1 MLHSDMKLRWVLTSI
16 IVSFPAE
23 QKALPTMPGVKT
35 GNNQQATHSFNCIGL
50 HCNIG
55 IRGRAITTSTPPPTT
70 TPNSQSKMPKASV
83 IQTFLKLLTR
93 GLLKKIALPAILRMA
108 SKGEQSG
115 TEKRYKNW
123 PGFND
128 RCPYVLFW
136 EINSLLEKHLK
147 SWQKNLVCKGFD
159 KCILW

>member
-1 MLHSDMKLRWVLTSI
+1 MLHSDMKLSWVLTSI

-35 GNNQQATHSFNCIGL
+35 GNNQQATNSFNCIGL

-55 IRGRAITTSTPPPTT
+55 IYQIRGRATTTIKPPPTT
-70 TPNSQSKMPKASV
+70 TPRSQSKEEKPKASV
-83 IQTFLKLLTR
+83 IRTFLKLLTR

-115 TEKRYKNW
+115 TEKR
-123 PGFND
+123 
-128 RCPYVLFW
+128 
-136 EINSLLEKHLK
+136 I
-147 SWQKNLVCKGFD
+147 QKLTR
-159 KCILW
+159 IQ